1 MEKYASQMWP
11 CKSFTPL
18 FFKAGQNDKL
28 NKVSLLPLR
37 LAFGLMSNVAFHTNT
52 KAVATWLS

>member
-1 MEKYASQMWP
+1 MEAKCGHARLLLL
-11 CKSFTPL
+11 F